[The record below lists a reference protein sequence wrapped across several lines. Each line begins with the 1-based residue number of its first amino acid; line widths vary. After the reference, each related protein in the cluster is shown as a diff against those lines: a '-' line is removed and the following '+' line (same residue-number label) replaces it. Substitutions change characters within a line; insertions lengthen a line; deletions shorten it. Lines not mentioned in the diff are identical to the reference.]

1 VTILAL
7 GLMLLPGLA
16 GWAWLG
22 RRGRDPMVALAQI
35 IGISLASIALLAEWA
50 FTLGVRFSTW
60 GIGLLLAVFAVLA
73 VIGFIRR
80 KPQFNRKYLWYWIIG
95 LALFGG
101 LIAWRFYQARDLILP
116 NWVDSQHHY
125 LIIRVMLEQRSVPD
139 TLAPYLNQPFYYHF
153 GFHAATALF
162 TSLSDL
168 PIGQAILFFGQ
179 LLNAAVALSVYALG
193 KTLWKDWRPAL
204 AAAVLVSLVTRMPAY
219 FLTWGRYPL
228 TAGMVLLP
236 LAMAA
241 ALRLAKHPGNKKET
255 AILAILTSG
264 VLLTHYFTALLL
276 AFFLIILFLTIL
288 LPRLKTLLTALV
300 SARGG
305 LFGAGL
311 GLLLAL
317 PWTWRMLRL
326 SSLNTGIESNL
337 PNVLDGFQV
346 ASETVTYIWKLLG
359 PASNHWLLV
368 PAAIGLIWALIS
380 RQRVAFGV
388 WAVVCAILASPWS
401 LALKPF
407 RPDHFAITF
416 FLPLAL
422 WAGWAFW
429 QAGVLLSKW
438 IKQGWISTLIPA
450 LLVAGWCIWGFDLS
464 AHLVNSVTV
473 LVEDADL
480 DALNWVEENIPADA
494 RFLINTA
501 YWQTNNYRG
510 VDGGGWLL
518 PYTGRW
524 SLVPT
529 VFYGF
534 SPDKDSVRQLIEWGK
549 TASTLTTCDTAFWD
563 MVEEADLDHI
573 YIREGTG
580 SLQPDAL
587 AECERIVSIYSDD
600 IITIYQIS
608 SVPE

>member
-1 VTILAL
+1 MSILAL

-16 GWAWLG
+16 VWAWLG

-35 IGISLASIALLAEWA
+35 VGFSLAIIALLAEGA
-50 FTLGVRFSTW
+50 FVLGVHFSSL
-60 GIGLLLAVFAVLA
+60 GIGLLLAGFAGLA
-73 VIGFIRR
+73 IGSFVRR
-80 KPQFNRKYLWYWIIG
+80 KPEFNRKYLWHWIIG

-101 LIAWRFYQARDLILP
+101 LIAWRLYQARDLVLP

-125 LIIRVMLEQRSVPD
+125 LIIRAILEQRSLPD

-162 TSLSDL
+162 TSLSGL
-168 PIGQAILFFGQ
+168 PIGQAILIFGQ
-179 LLNAAVALSVYALG
+179 LLNASVSLSVYALG
-193 KTLWKDWRPAL
+193 KTLWKNWRPAL
-204 AAAVLVSLVTRMPAY
+204 AAAILVGLVTRMPAY

-228 TAGMVLLP
+228 TAGLVLLP

-241 ALRLAKHPGNKKET
+241 ALRLAKEPGNKRET
-255 AILAILTSG
+255 AILALLTGG

-276 AFFLIILFLTIL
+276 ALFLIALFLTIF
-288 LPRLKTLLTALV
+288 LPRLKTMLTALV
-300 SARGG
+300 SARGV
-305 LFGAGL
+305 LIGAGL
-311 GLLLAL
+311 GFLLAL
-317 PWTWRMLRL
+317 PWVWRVLRL
-326 SSLNTGIESNL
+326 SALGTGIESNL
-337 PNVLDGFQV
+337 PAALDDFQA
-346 ASETVTYIWKLLG
+346 ASDTATYIWKLLG
-359 PASNHWLLV
+359 PASNHWLLI
-368 PAAIGLIWALIS
+368 PAAIGLVWAFIK

-388 WAVVCAILASPWS
+388 WTAACAILALPWS

-422 WAGWAFW
+422 WAGWTFW
-429 QAGVLLSKW
+429 QIGILLSKW
-438 IKQGWISTLIPA
+438 LKRTWIAILFPA
-450 LLVAGWCIWGFDLS
+450 LLVAGWCVWGYDLS
-464 AHLVNSVTV
+464 AHPINSVTV
-473 LVEDADL
+473 LVDKSDL
-480 DALNWVEENIPADA
+480 EALDWVKENVPPDA

-501 YWQTNNYRG
+501 YWQYNNYRG

-534 SPDKDSVRQLIEWGK
+534 SPDKDTVSQLVDWGK
-549 TASTLTTCDTAFWD
+549 AASMLTTCDTAFWD
-563 MVEEADLDHI
+563 LVEEADLGYL

-580 SLQPDAL
+580 SLQPEAL
-587 AECERIVSIYSDD
+587 VECEGTESIYSND
-600 IITIYQIS
+600 IISIYKIFS
-608 SVPE
+608 APE